1 MHLNHLPLPAHAAVL
16 FLGLG
21 VAAISLAAET
31 SGRFGFTGPEIFPVD
46 NFITHLRSGDLDGDG
61 RIDLVVVNNARSKLN
76 LLYNRTGLTN
86 ENQPTAPRARRELNE
101 LLPDARFRIDSIASE
116 KRISALTVAD
126 LNSDGRPDLVY
137 FGEPKE
143 LIVQYNLGDGN
154 WGTARRIP
162 LDDGLLDMNA
172 LTNGDL
178 NGDGRED
185 LAMLGE
191 GAVHFMAQKADQTL
205 AEPVRI
211 PYTGTVKAI
220 QILDIDGDGRS
231 DLLLVNWDNP
241 NPFRFRLQTRDG
253 HLGPEVHFTL
263 PPIRSY
269 WADDLD
275 GDRKTEIITIAQKSG
290 RAQISNFVRQDA
302 ELLGADLR
310 EGQFAVLPMN
320 KTTRNR
326 RGVVWADVNGDQLP
340 DLLVAEPDSGQ
351 LTVHFQQPDGGL
363 AARVTFPTFTGVIE
377 LAVADWDGDGRPEIF
392 FLSFDERQIGVSRLD
407 DQGGMAFPTLVP
419 VEGRPLAMTAGR
431 VQRDGPSV
439 LAVVTDVDG
448 KRELVLREAD
458 GKSTRQKLGESFKGN
473 PSAIVMHDA
482 DHDDLTDLIILV
494 PYEKVKVLLQ
504 VAGQPFDEQDL
515 APPGGSAEQPW
526 VSAADVDGD
535 GRDELLLAQKNFL
548 RAVVATPD
556 PAVAGSTNKPAWSFQ
571 VKEQIN
577 GAGSNSRIVAAAAV
591 PSGTNRAL
599 LLLDAERK
607 GITLCER
614 NAAGVWQA
622 GRTVTIPVTDFASMV
637 PLRLGGTEVN
647 AVTLVGLNSVGLLQ
661 FTGQVWALEEFD
673 SYETPIKDGY
683 LHDVV
688 SGDLNNDG
696 RRDLVFLETGRNH
709 LDLVTLEP
717 PNRLV
722 PADRWQVFEERTF
735 RNRRSEIPEPR
746 EALIADLDGDGRNDL
761 VVLVHDRILLYPQD

>member
-1 MHLNHLPLPAHAAVL
+1 MHLNHLKLPTHAVVL

-21 VAAISLAAET
+21 AAAIDMAAET

-86 ENQPTAPRARRELNE
+86 ENQPTAPRGRRELNE

-269 WADDLD
+269 WAEDLD

-290 RAQISNFVRQDA
+290 RAQISNFVRKAA
-302 ELLGADLR
+302 EPLGADLL

-320 KTTRNR
+320 KSTRNR
-326 RGVVWADVNGDQLP
+326 RGVVWADVNGDRLP

-351 LTVHFQQPDGGL
+351 LTVHFQRPDGGL
-363 AARVTFPTFTGVIE
+363 AAPVTFPTFTGVIE
-377 LAVADWDGDGRPEIF
+377 LAVADWDGDGHAEIF

-407 DQGGMAFPTLVP
+407 SQGGMAFPTLVP
-419 VEGRPLAMTAGR
+419 MEGRPLAMTVGR
-431 VQRDGPSV
+431 LERDGPPA

-458 GKSTRQKLGESFKGN
+458 GKSTRQKLSESFKGN
-473 PSAIVMHDA
+473 PSAVVMHDA
-482 DHDDLTDLIILV
+482 NHDDLTDLIILV

-504 VAGQPFDEQDL
+504 AEGQPFDEQDL

-548 RAVVATPD
+548 RAVVAKPD

-591 PSGTNRAL
+591 QSGTNRAL

-637 PLRLGGTEVN
+637 PLRLGGTEVD
-647 AVTLVGLNSVGLLQ
+647 AVTLIGLNSVGLLH
-661 FTGQVWALEEFD
+661 FTGQIWTLEEFD
-673 SYETPIKDGY
+673 SYETPIKDAY

-688 SGDLNNDG
+688 SGDLNNDD
-696 RRDLVFLETGRNH
+696 RQDLVFLETGRNH